1 MKEAVIRA
9 EAGLSLRWVFGAA
22 LLGFSSAA
30 LLGSLLGLPRDVFV
44 GFHGAIVAGFSIAF
58 FRIDR
63 INPRVQLRRRWPAG
77 LLVGALAGALLA
89 RTVLLQPASSRP
101 AGGALAWALLWDGG
115 VYGLADAL
123 LLSVVPVLA
132 VYGSRPAGELKNP
145 GARWRWGLAAL
156 LASLFIAAAYH
167 LGFTEFRGSA
177 LAGPLIGN
185 AVVTLSYL
193 ASGSPVA
200 PLLSHV
206 VMHAAAVL
214 HGMATTA
221 QLPPH

>member
-1 MKEAVIRA
+1 M
-9 EAGLSLRWVFGAA
+9 RWVFGAA
-22 LLGFSSAA
+22 LLGFTSAA
-30 LLGSLLGLPRDVFV
+30 LLASMLGLPRDGFV
-44 GFHGAIVAGFSIAF
+44 GFHAALVAGFGVGFLRIE
-58 FRIDR
+58 RID
-63 INPRVQLRRRWPAG
+63 PSAQLRRRWLAG
-77 LLVGALAGALLA
+77 LLVGALGGALLA
-89 RTVLLQPASSRP
+89 RTVLLQPASPRP
-101 AGGALAWALLWDGG
+101 VGGALAWALFWDGG
-115 VYGLADAL
+115 LYGLADAL

-132 VYGSRPAGELKNP
+132 VYGSRPAEELRNP
-145 GARWRWGLAAL
+145 AARWRWGLAAL
-156 LASLFIAAAYH
+156 LASLFITAAYH

-177 LAGPLIGN
+177 LVAPLIGN
-185 AVVTLSYL
+185 GVVTLSYL